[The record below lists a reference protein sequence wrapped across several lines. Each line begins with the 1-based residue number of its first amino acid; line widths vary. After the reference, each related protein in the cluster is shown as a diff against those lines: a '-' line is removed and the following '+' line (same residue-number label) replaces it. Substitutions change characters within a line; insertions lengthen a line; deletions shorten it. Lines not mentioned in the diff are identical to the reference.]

1 MENDKWKMEN
11 EPRSLRSLRANFQFP
26 ISIFHLSSGDQDRPL
41 RKLIH
46 RLRRLR
52 RNLPFN
58 VSPLLVVA
66 AIAATVS
73 ILSFLY
79 FFVNGMTNVNG
90 DGVAHVNI
98 ARKVVDSPDA
108 ALWRRYIQIGSPW
121 LPLQTV
127 LMLPLVANDWLWR
140 TGGAGSIVSML
151 SFVIAASSLYLLAR
165 EFFSREEGQWRTLL
179 PLLSAGIFLFNPSV
193 LYMQSTPMTELT
205 FMASLVTAV
214 YLLQRWMGEQTTK
227 RLAIAAVAM
236 AVATLARYEA
246 WPVAAFSI
254 PIVALTAVGDWK
266 GKLRNFAMF
275 AGLVAT
281 GPIYWLW
288 HNWAIYGNA
297 LEFLNGPNSAR
308 GIYLQNRANLGWTTM
323 FVGHATVD
331 LLTMAV
337 AAAVCAGPFVL
348 LLSAGGFGGW
358 VIARRRDLLKNS
370 PVVLL
375 MVPFFFHVFSL
386 YRGEIQVFP
395 LSAFGLHNVRY
406 GLPHLLAIALF
417 APAAILL
424 FKNSARRW
432 AVLAAC
438 VIVAAQY
445 GSLVSE
451 GPSQLAV
458 YQEGYRNGV
467 NSRAAREHSK
477 IAAFLRANPPRQL
490 ILMQTGA
497 LGPVVSQGGLSFSEI
512 IHEGTL
518 RWHQLDD
525 GIPAD
530 ITTIITQQD
539 DQLDL
544 RLRERPALARDLA
557 TDFQQQLSVGNIR
570 VFGRKKN

>member
-11 EPRSLRSLRANFQFP
+11 ESRSLMLLRSIFHFP
-26 ISIFHLSSGDQDRPL
+26 FSIFHLSSGDQHRPL
-41 RKLIH
+41 RKLTSS
-46 RLRRLR
+46 LKS
-52 RNLPFN
+52 
-58 VSPLLVVA
+58 SPLPAVA

-79 FFVNGMTNVNG
+79 FFANGMTNVYG

-108 ALWRRYIQIGSPW
+108 WLWRRYIQIGSPW

-140 TGGAGSIVSML
+140 SGVAGSIVSML
-151 SFVIAASSLYLLAR
+151 SFVIAAAALYLLAR
-165 EFFSREEGQWRTLL
+165 DFFSSEERQWRKLL
-179 PLLSAGIFLFNPSV
+179 PLLCTGIFLFNPSV
-193 LYMQSTPMTELT
+193 LYMQSTPMTELM

-214 YLLQRWMGEQTTK
+214 YLLQRWVSEQTTK
-227 RLAIAAVAM
+227 RLAVAAVAM
-236 AVATLARYEA
+236 TVATLARYEA
-246 WPVAAFSI
+246 WPVASFSI
-254 PIVALTAVGDWK
+254 LIVALTSAGDWK
-266 GKLRNFAMF
+266 AKLRNSALFS
-275 AGLVAT
+275 GLAAA

-308 GIYLQNRANLGWTTM
+308 GIYLQNRANLGWTTL

-348 LLSAGGFGGW
+348 LLSAGGFGCW

-406 GLPHLLAIALF
+406 GLPHLLAVALF
-417 APAAILL
+417 APAVILL

-432 AVLAAC
+432 AAVATC
-438 VIVAAQY
+438 VIIAAQSGY
-445 GSLVSE
+445 LISE
-451 GPSQLAV
+451 GSSQLAV

-467 NSRAAREHSK
+467 NSRAAREHSQ
-477 IAAFLRANPPRQL
+477 IAAFLRANPPRQF
-490 ILMQTGA
+490 ILMHTGA
-497 LGPVVSQGGLSFSEI
+497 LGPVVSQGGLSFSEV

-518 RWHQLDD
+518 RWHQVDD

-530 ITTIITQQD
+530 IGTVITQQD
-539 DQLDL
+539 DPLDV
-544 RLRERPALARDLA
+544 RLRGNSALTRDLA
-557 TDFQQQLSVGNIR
+557 TEFQEELSVGNIR
-570 VFGRKKN
+570 VFGRKGN

>member
-1 MENDKWKMEN
+1 MENDKWKREN
-11 EPRSLRSLRANFQFP
+11 EPRSLRSLRSIFQFP
-26 ISIFHLSSGDQDRPL
+26 ISNFHLSSGDQDRPL

-46 RLRRLR
+46 RLRG
-52 RNLPFN
+52 NLPFN
-58 VSPLLVVA
+58 VSPLLAVA
-66 AIAATVS
+66 AVATVLS
-73 ILSFLY
+73 IACFLY
-79 FFVNGMTNVNG
+79 FFANGMTNVYG

-98 ARKVVDSPDA
+98 ARKVVDSADA

-165 EFFSREEGQWRTLL
+165 EFFSREEGQSRTLL

-227 RLAIAAVAM
+227 RLAVAAVAM
-236 AVATLARYEA
+236 TVATLARYEA
-246 WPVAAFSI
+246 WPAAAFSI
-254 PIVALTAVGDWK
+254 LIVALTAAGDWK
-266 GKLRNFAMF
+266 GKLKDFALF
-275 AGLVAT
+275 AGLVTT

-288 HNWAIYGNA
+288 HNWVIYGNA
-297 LEFLNGPNSAR
+297 LEFLNGPSSAR
-308 GIYLQNRANLGWTTM
+308 GIYLQNRANLGWTTI
-323 FVGHATVD
+323 FVGHATLD
-331 LLTMAV
+331 FLNMAV

-358 VIARRRDLLKNS
+358 VIARRRVLLKSS

-386 YRGEIQVFP
+386 YGGEIQVFP
-395 LSAFGLHNVRY
+395 LTAFGLLNVRY

-432 AVLAAC
+432 AALAAC

-467 NSRAAREHSK
+467 NSRAAREHSQ